1 MCVCVCVCVCVWGQ
15 TVTCVHATLPTL
27 RMARS
32 GGELATNI
40 QSHQRNYV
48 RQQSLYIPRKVSR
61 WSVLYS
67 EISTMNVAV
76 VQIEPTLGGEGRETN
91 GENNI
96 WQGFVQWCPLMDL
109 RWRIN
114 PLIEVTFSL
123 NTVSSGY
130 FKHIFPSLNLRS
142 TLQMSSAL
150 NVVKWDYERLDRVWA
165 APVSIPIGAM

>member
-1 MCVCVCVCVCVWGQ
+1 MCVRESVWGQ

-67 EISTMNVAV
+67 EISTMNAAV
-76 VQIEPTLGGEGRETN
+76 VEIEAAPGGEGRETN

-96 WQGFVQWCPLMDL
+96 WQGFVQ
-109 RWRIN
+109 
-114 PLIEVTFSL
+114 
-123 NTVSSGY
+123 
-130 FKHIFPSLNLRS
+130 
-142 TLQMSSAL
+142 
-150 NVVKWDYERLDRVWA
+150 
-165 APVSIPIGAM
+165 